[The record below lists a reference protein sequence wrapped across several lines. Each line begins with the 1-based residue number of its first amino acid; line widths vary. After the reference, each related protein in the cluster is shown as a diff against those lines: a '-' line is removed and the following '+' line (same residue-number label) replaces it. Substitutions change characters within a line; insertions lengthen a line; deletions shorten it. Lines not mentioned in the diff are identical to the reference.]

1 MALDSKIV
9 GTSSGNGAEVTAD
22 NNLKVV
28 TPTVPSQAGFVK
40 LVGELSA
47 SGDPYGLLNE
57 AVRTSAQG
65 RIAAGQ
71 PVALMNEFFNN
82 TTLNSAIMQAPVT
95 TMTVTVAGGTLNL
108 NASAITTLNT
118 VARVSTYPHFPFY
131 ADMATYT
138 TFDALLTQPPQN
150 NCVIEMGFGIATA
163 SATPTDG
170 AFFRYTATGTLVGV
184 INTNGAEITTAS
196 MTVPT
201 EGVMSRYKIV
211 VENDRV
217 FFSINGAVQAVLAT
231 PNTSGFPTYSPSQP
245 WFARVINTAIAPT
258 LANTLK
264 IGYLCVGL
272 QDAGGLLMD
281 VGTLA
286 AYSGRHGG
294 QGQTGYTVGSTAL
307 YTNSLAP
314 GAGAAIANATA
325 GAGAL
330 GLGGQFAVLPTLT
343 ANTDGILCSYAN
355 PVPSA
360 AVPGKTLFIKGIK
373 IQGIVTTILAGG
385 PVYYAYA
392 ACYGHTNVSLATTE
406 SATAKA
412 PRRIPL
418 GWESYAATAAVGT
431 LGSANGV
438 YMAFNNPIPVLPG
451 EFFAISAKNVG
462 TVTTT
467 GVITILVAIDSVFI

>member
-1 MALDSKIV
+1 MALDANIRGAS
-9 GTSSGNGAEVTAD
+9 NLAEVTAD

-28 TPTVPSQAGFVK
+28 TPTVPAQAGFVK
-40 LVGELSA
+40 IAGELSA
-47 SGDPYGLLNE
+47 AGDPYGLLNE

-65 RIAAGQ
+65 RMTVGQ
-71 PVALMNEFFNN
+71 PVSLFNEFFNN

-95 TMTVTVAGGTLNL
+95 TMTVTVAGGSLNL

-118 VARVSTYPHFPFY
+118 VARVSTYAHFPFQ

-150 NCVIEMGFGIATA
+150 NAVIEMGFGIASA

-170 AFFRYTATGTLVGV
+170 AFFRYTSTGTLIAVV
-184 INTNGAEITTAS
+184 NTNGAEITS
-196 MTVPT
+196 SSLTVPADN
-201 EGVMSRYKIV
+201 VQHRYKIV

-217 FFSINGAVQAVLAT
+217 FFSIDGAVQAVLST
-231 PNTSGFPTYSPSQP
+231 PNTSGFPVYTPSQP
-245 WFARVINTAIAPT
+245 WFARVINTGIAPT
-258 LANTLK
+258 LANVLK
-264 IGYLCVGL
+264 IGYICVGL
-272 QDAGGLLMD
+272 QDAAALALD
-281 VGTLA
+281 VGSLA
-286 AYSGRHGG
+286 AYTGRHGG
-294 QGQTGYTVGSTAL
+294 QGQTGYTMGSTAL

-330 GLGGQFAVLPTLT
+330 GLGGQFSVLPTLA

-355 PVPSA
+355 PVPTA
-360 AVPGKTLFIKGIK
+360 AIPGRTLLVKGIK
-373 IQGIVTTILAGG
+373 IQGIVSTILAGG

-418 GWESYAATAAVGT
+418 GYESYAATAAVGT

-438 YMAFNNPIPVLPG
+438 YMQFVNPIPVLPG
-451 EFFAISAKNVG
+451 GFFAISAKNIG

-467 GVITILVAIDSVFI
+467 GVITILVAIDAVFI

>member
-9 GTSSGNGAEVTAD
+9 GTSSGNGAEVDAN
-22 NNLKVV
+22 NNLKV
-28 TPTVPSQAGFVK
+28 TLPTVPAQAGFLK
-40 LVGELSA
+40 IAGELSA
-47 SGDPYGLLNE
+47 AGDPYGLLNE

-65 RIAAGQ
+65 RMIVGQ
-71 PVALMNEFFNN
+71 PVLLFNEFFNN
-82 TTLNSAIMQAPVT
+82 TAINSAIFTAPVT
-95 TMTVTVAGGTLNL
+95 TMTVTVAGGSLNL

-118 VARVSTYPHFPFY
+118 VARVSTYAYFPFQ

-150 NCVIEMGFGIATA
+150 NCVIEMGFGIASASTA
-163 SATPTDG
+163 PTDG
-170 AFFRYTATGTLVGV
+170 AFFRYTATGTLVAV
-184 INTNGAEITTAS
+184 VNTNGAEITSAS
-196 MTVPT
+196 LTVPT
-201 EGVMSRYKIV
+201 EGVMHRYKIT

-231 PNTSGFPTYSPSQP
+231 PNTSGFPVYAASQP

-264 IGYLCVGL
+264 IGYICVGL
-272 QDAGGLLMD
+272 QDAAAMALDLGS
-281 VGTLA
+281 LA

-294 QGQTGYTVGSTAL
+294 QGQTGFTVGSTAL

-314 GAGAAIANATA
+314 GAGAAIANTTA
-325 GAGAL
+325 AAGFL

-355 PVPSA
+355 PVPTSA
-360 AVPGKTLFIKGIK
+360 IPGKTLLVKGIK
-373 IQGIVTTILAGG
+373 IQGMVTTVLVGG

-418 GWESYAATAAVGT
+418 GYESYAATAAVGT

-438 YMAFNNPIPVLPG
+438 YMQFVNPIPVLPG
-451 EFFAISAKNVG
+451 EFFAISAKNIG

-467 GVITILVAIDSVFI
+467 GVITILVTFDAVFI

>member
-1 MALDSKIV
+1 MAFDANIRGAS
-9 GTSSGNGAEVTAD
+9 NMAEVTAD
-22 NNLKVV
+22 NNLKVI

-40 LVGELSA
+40 IAGELSA
-47 SGDPYGLLNE
+47 AGDPYGLLNE

-65 RIAAGQ
+65 RMTVGQ
-71 PVALMNEFFNN
+71 PVSLFNEFFNN
-82 TTLNSAIMQAPVT
+82 TAINSAIMQAPVT

-108 NASAITTLNT
+108 NASAITTINT
-118 VARVSTYPHFPFY
+118 VARVSTYAHFPFQ
-131 ADMATYT
+131 ADMATYA

-150 NCVIEMGFGIATA
+150 NCTIEMGFGIATA
-163 SATPTDG
+163 SSAPTDG
-170 AFFRYTATGTLVGV
+170 AFFRYTSTGTLVAV
-184 INTNGAEITTAS
+184 INTNGAELTS
-196 MTVPT
+196 SSLTVPSDA
-201 EGVMSRYKIV
+201 VMHRYKIT

-231 PNTSGFPTYSPSQP
+231 PNTAGFPVYAPSQP
-245 WFARVINTAIAPT
+245 FFARVINTAIAPT

-264 IGYLCVGL
+264 IGYICVGL
-272 QDAGGLLMD
+272 QDAAALAMD
-281 VGTLA
+281 VGSLA
-286 AYSGRHGG
+286 ALTGRHGG

-325 GAGAL
+325 AAGFL

-355 PVPSA
+355 PVPTA
-360 AVPGKTLFIKGIK
+360 AIPGRTLLVKGIK
-373 IQGIVTTILAGG
+373 IQGMVTTILAGG
-385 PVYYAYA
+385 PVYYAYS

-406 SATAKA
+406 AAAAKA

-418 GWESYAATAAVGT
+418 GYESYAATAAVGT

-438 YMAFNNPIPVLPG
+438 YMPFNSPIPVLPG
-451 EFFAISAKNVG
+451 EFFAIAAKNIG

-467 GVITILVAIDSVFI
+467 GVIIILVTIDSVFI